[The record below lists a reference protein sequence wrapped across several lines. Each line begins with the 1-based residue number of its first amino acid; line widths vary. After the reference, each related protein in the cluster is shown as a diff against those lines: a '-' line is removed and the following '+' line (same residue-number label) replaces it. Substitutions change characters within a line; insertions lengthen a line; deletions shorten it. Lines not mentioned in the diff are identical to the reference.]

1 MTSDPKLPQCAAV
14 DGCDSYGHPLRCES
28 VATSQKTGL
37 CDRHAAIDKP
47 LPIPTYKVIVW
58 PDDGDRVGSD
68 IIKCDDG
75 SGPWC
80 DADDVR
86 GLVERAVKA
95 EAQRDRLESERDAV
109 TEALRDIIAAA
120 ERAWMPVQVF
130 RGDDEVARDDI
141 RHEMAQELADIAR
154 KALADVEKEAT

>member
-95 EAQRDRLESERDAV
+95 EAQRDRLVGAARAV
-109 TEALRDIIAAA
+109 TERGGHTYACTYQSAEPCVCGFAALRETLAAIDKGT
-120 ERAWMPVQVF
+120 P
-130 RGDDEVARDDI
+130 
-141 RHEMAQELADIAR
+141 
-154 KALADVEKEAT
+154 